1 MHCGDPVT
9 LDDALGF
16 HLTELGPEVAHAQV
30 EIDERHLQP
39 LGVVH
44 GGVYA
49 ALAESLASHATAAT
63 VMSDG
68 HLALGLSNLT
78 SFFRPVS
85 RGLIRAEAT
94 RLHRGRTTWVWDVSF
109 TEAAGALCATSRVT
123 VAVRPA
129 EPA

>member
-1 MHCGDPVT
+1 MT
-9 LDDALGF
+9 LDEALGF
-16 HLTELGPEVAHAQV
+16 ELTELGLETAYARLA
-30 EIDERHLQP
+30 IDERHLQP

-49 ALAESLASHATAAT
+49 ALAESLASHATAAA

-68 HLALGLSNLT
+68 YVALGMSNLT

-85 RGLIRAEAT
+85 GGVISATAT

-109 TEAAGALCATSRVT
+109 TESEGGPLCATSRVT

-129 EPA
+129 EPRRD